1 MGHIRFQS
9 LEDGQKSIRAKN
21 CTKNLTVESYPLA
34 PKKSFSKRREKL
46 QINLRKHSEKKNN
59 AQNVS
64 PQIKNKQEHF
74 SQSINTEGE
83 KSDEKEA
90 PNKSVSKKVTSA
102 VNMALNFTEMVMKS
116 QDKISTPKIL
126 SQNLETN
133 VLVPAKVEDENVLP
147 DDTHNLKIISKI
159 SPELDEE
166 APEMN
171 LDNIF
176 KYLSQNNI
184 PLNLEHL
191 AQKSKT
197 IEDRGLQSI
206 APQFDIGNSRFKE
219 VSFFTIDLNNNIC
232 QLSCHQLTYL
242 QLFK

>member
-1 MGHIRFQS
+1 M
-9 LEDGQKSIRAKN
+9 
-21 CTKNLTVESYPLA
+21 A
-34 PKKSFSKRREKL
+34 PKKSFNKRREKL

-59 AQNVS
+59 EQNVS
-64 PQIKNKQEHF
+64 QHIKNKQENI
-74 SQSINTEGE
+74 SQSINTDVE

-102 VNMALNFTEMVMKS
+102 VTMALNFTEMVMKS
-116 QDKISTPKIL
+116 QDKISTAKIL

-133 VLVPAKVEDENVLP
+133 VLVPAKVEDENVFP
-147 DDTHNLKIISKI
+147 DDTDNLKIISKI
-159 SPELDEE
+159 SPDLDEE

-176 KYLSQNNI
+176 KYLAQNNI

-197 IEDRGLQSI
+197 IGDRGLQSF
-206 APQFDIGNSRFKE
+206 APQFDTGNSRFKE
-219 VSFFTIDLNNNIC
+219 VSFFTIDLTNNIC
-232 QLSCHQLTYL
+232 I
-242 QLFK
+242 

>member
-1 MGHIRFQS
+1 M
-9 LEDGQKSIRAKN
+9 
-21 CTKNLTVESYPLA
+21 A

-64 PQIKNKQEHF
+64 PQIKNKQENI
-74 SQSINTEGE
+74 SQSINTDVE

-102 VNMALNFTEMVMKS
+102 VTMALNFTEMVMKS

-133 VLVPAKVEDENVLP
+133 VLVPAKVEDENVFP
-147 DDTHNLKIISKI
+147 DDTDNLKIISKI
-159 SPELDEE
+159 SPDLDEE

-176 KYLSQNNI
+176 KYLAQNNI

-191 AQKSKT
+191 AQKSKS
-197 IEDRGLQSI
+197 IGDRELQSF
-206 APQFDIGNSRFKE
+206 APQFDTGNSRFKE
-219 VSFFTIDLNNNIC
+219 ISFFTIDNIC
-232 QLSCHQLTYL
+232 L
-242 QLFK
+242 